1 MRNDKYGMP
10 PPTNRQEF
18 EQNIFLSIEA
28 ALFRINNQI
37 EDPGF
42 MYSILPKL
50 AELKPLPNGRINFN
64 QVDESLRL
72 DANSRRWMELM
83 PPPELI
89 KKDDKEN
96 K

>member
-1 MRNDKYGMP
+1 MP

-18 EQNIFLSIEA
+18 EHNIFLSIEA
-28 ALFRINNQI
+28 ALFRIKNNI
-37 EDPGF
+37 DDPGF

-72 DANSRRWMELM
+72 DANSRHWMELM
-83 PPPELI
+83 PPPEL
-89 KKDDKEN
+89 KEEDEKEN
-96 K
+96 I